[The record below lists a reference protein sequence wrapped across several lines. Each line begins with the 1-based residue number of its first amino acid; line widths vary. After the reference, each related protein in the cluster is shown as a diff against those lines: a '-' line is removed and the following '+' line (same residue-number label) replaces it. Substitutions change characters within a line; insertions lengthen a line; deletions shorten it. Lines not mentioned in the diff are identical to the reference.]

1 MNSGVAP
8 QAVAR
13 SSEEGAARH
22 AEEIVALQ
30 RQLAEEQSAKEA
42 ERRVREQAEQQIA
55 ELKVRSLRL
64 CSGQRRGLLVL
75 TVPGTNPYA
84 PVSTNLAGVRNYA
97 LHPTASR
104 GKG

>member
-1 MNSGVAP
+1 M
-8 QAVAR
+8 AR
-13 SSEEGAARH
+13 NSEESAARH
-22 AEEIVALQ
+22 AEEIEALQ

-64 CSGQRRGLLVL
+64 RSGQKSGLCLL
-75 TVPGTNPYA
+75 TVPGTNPCA
-84 PVSTNLAGVRNYA
+84 PVSTNLAEARNYA
-97 LHPTASR
+97 LHSIANK